1 MTRQAAS
8 NTNANHDPQ
17 LADLLGRVADGSL
30 AVGEALAML
39 GRLPFEDLDWA
50 KIDHHRALRTG
61 SAEVI
66 FCQGKTPR
74 QVAELLARLSN
85 VNQQVLGTRATRE
98 QYEAA
103 CELTADL
110 RYHEVARCIYL
121 DREPDRTKLDGIVVV
136 CAGTSDLP
144 VAEEAALT
152 LDILGHRAARINDVG
167 VAGVHRL
174 LAHLELLQQANVIIA
189 IAGMEGAMPS
199 VIAGLVSSPVIAVP
213 TSVGY
218 GTGFGGIAALL
229 GMLNSC
235 AVGVGVVNIDNGF
248 GAAQLAA
255 AINRRINRAHG

>member
-8 NTNANHDPQ
+8 NTNTNHDQQ
-17 LADLLGRVADGSL
+17 LAELLGRVADGSL
-30 AVGEALAML
+30 AVGDAMAML

-66 FCQGKTPR
+66 FCQGKTAS
-74 QVAELLARLSN
+74 QVAELMARLSN
-85 VNQQVLGTRATRE
+85 ANQQVLGTRATRE

-103 CELTADL
+103 RALTADL
-110 RYHEVARCIYL
+110 RYHEAARCIYL
-121 DREPDRTKLDGIVVV
+121 DRDPERKKLDGIVVV

-144 VAEEAALT
+144 VAEEASLT

-255 AINRRINRAHG
+255 AINRRIHHAHG